1 MKERKS
7 FKIGITSGDPF
18 GIGPE
23 IILKSLIFFEKN
35 KLDFIIYG
43 DSIFFEKISRDL
55 KIKFPSNVFIKDV
68 YRIKKVPKS
77 HPSKE
82 GGKYAYESLLSA
94 IYDIKNREINALIT
108 SPLSKKGIE
117 LNGIEFKGHTEFL
130 AKEFGISEEDVLM
143 TFISNK
149 IKIAL
154 LTTHIPLKDVYK
166 YLKEDFIER
175 KINALLNF
183 YKRFYKKIPEIAFL
197 SLNPHKGENGEEE
210 RILEKILKKFDF
222 IKGIYPSDSFFM
234 KNFYKEFDFIF
245 AIYHDQGL
253 IPFKIISK
261 GKGCNLTMGLPF
273 LRVSPCHGPAY
284 DIAFKNVADINSMV
298 FSIKFLI
305 SLLKFF

>member
-1 MKERKS
+1 MKERKL

-23 IILKSLIFFEKN
+23 IILKSLKFFEKN
-35 KLDFIIYG
+35 NLKFVIYG
-43 DSIFFEKISRDL
+43 DSNFFEKISKDL
-55 KIKFPSNVFIKDV
+55 KIKFSCNFLIKDV
-68 YRIKKVPKS
+68 YKIKEIPEF

-82 GGKYAYESLLSA
+82 GGKYAYESLISA
-94 IYDIKNREINALIT
+94 IYDIKNKEIDALIT
-108 SPLSKKGIE
+108 SPLSKKGVE

-130 AKEFGISEEDVLM
+130 AKEFGIPEDEVLM
-143 TFISNK
+143 TFLSNQ
-149 IKIAL
+149 IKVAL

-166 YLKEDFIER
+166 YIKENFIEK
-175 KINALLNF
+175 KINVLLNF
-183 YKRFYKKIPEIAFL
+183 YKRFYKKIPKIALL

-210 RILEKILKKFDF
+210 KILEKILKKFDF
-222 IKGIYPSDSFFM
+222 IKGIYPSDSFFLKKIY
-234 KNFYKEFDFIF
+234 KNFDFIF

-273 LRVSPCHGPAY
+273 LRISPIHGPAY

-305 SLLKFF
+305 SLLKIL